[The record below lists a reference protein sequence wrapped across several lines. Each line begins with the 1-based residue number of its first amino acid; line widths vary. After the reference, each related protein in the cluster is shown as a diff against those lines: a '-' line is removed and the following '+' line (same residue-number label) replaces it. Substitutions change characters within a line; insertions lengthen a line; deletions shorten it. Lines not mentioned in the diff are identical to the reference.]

1 MPKQRVRVP
10 DTSDAPVR
18 PARRRRAGGAEP
30 AAATREAA
38 AGAPPD
44 VAGLQRL
51 VGNRAVAQLLQA
63 EAAAAAAAP
72 PAAVR
77 AIQRHRHRGG
87 HGGGRRGGNEAPQE
101 ERPTATMRVQIQ
113 CAQPRFD
120 LGEGINEAAE
130 GDGVTTAQIEAAF
143 TRLVNRLSG
152 AVKRA
157 ARDRLDDVMNDLR
170 GRVNANTGELGRNNS
185 TSWYIDH
192 PGTRAFRMDVENIR
206 GRNLYA

>member
-1 MPKQRVRVP
+1 VRIP
-10 DTSDAPVR
+10 DTSDAPAR
-18 PARRRRAGGAEP
+18 PERQRRVAGSE
-30 AAATREAA
+30 AAPVTREATA
-38 AGAPPD
+38 AANPD

-51 VGNRAVAQLLQA
+51 VGNRAMAQPLQA
-63 EAAAAAAAP
+63 GAGAAAP
-72 PAAVR
+72 PAAVQ

-87 HGGGRRGGNEAPQE
+87 HGGGRRGGVQAPQE

-120 LGEGINEAAE
+120 LGEGINEATE
-130 GDGVTTAQIEAAF
+130 GAGVTTAEIQAAF
-143 TRLVNRLSG
+143 NRLVNRLTG

-157 ARDRLDDVMNDLR
+157 ARDRLVDVMADLQ
-170 GRVNANTGELGRNNS
+170 GRVNATTGELGRNNS